1 MPENRINRDNQEK
14 LRRKE
19 GVIALIVNI
28 VAALQA
34 LFYLCA
40 IPVHL
45 AVRVD
50 GLRVGAGL
58 AAFERRAARRR
69 ADRELAAPAG
79 QSGASPDV
87 RRALRLLKRLQIER
101 VELVGRVALGDAAA
115 TAILC
120 GMIGGLARAFRGR
133 VRRMR
138 VDVRPDFAS
147 QRVVVEMSGMIQA
160 RAGQIILAAI
170 NLLTEEAFPWISTR
184 LKT

>member
-1 MPENRINRDNQEK
+1 MPENRINRGNQEK
-14 LRRKE
+14 LRRSE
-19 GVIALIVNI
+19 VIILIVNI

-58 AAFERRAARRR
+58 SAFERRYARRR
-69 ADRELAAPAG
+69 ADRELAAPPG
-79 QSGASPDV
+79 QGGSSPDV
-87 RRALRLLKRLQIER
+87 RRVLRLLKRLRIER
-101 VELVGRVALGDAAA
+101 LELTGRVALGDAAA

-120 GMIGGLARAFRGR
+120 GLIGGLSRALRGR

-147 QRVVVEMSGMIQA
+147 EQAALEMSGMIQA
-160 RAGQIILAAI
+160 RSGQIILAAI
-170 NLLTEEAFPWISTR
+170 MILTEEAFPWISTR

>member
-1 MPENRINRDNQEK
+1 MIN
-14 LRRKE
+14 
-19 GVIALIVNI
+19 LIVNI
-28 VAALQA
+28 VGALQA

-69 ADRELAAPAG
+69 ADRELAAPQG
-79 QSGASPDV
+79 QGGSSPDY
-87 RRALRLLKRLQIER
+87 RRVARLLARVQIER
-101 VELVGRVALGDAAA
+101 VELTGRVALGDAAA

-120 GMIGGLARAFRGR
+120 GTIGGLSRALRGR

-147 QRVVVEMSGMIQA
+147 QRVAVEMSGMIQA

-170 NLLTEEAFPWISTR
+170 NLMTEEAFPWISTR

>member
-14 LRRKE
+14 LRRSE
-19 GVIALIVNI
+19 VIILIVNI
-28 VAALQA
+28 VAALEA

-58 AAFERRAARRR
+58 AAFERRYARRR
-69 ADRELAAPAG
+69 AEVELAAPPG
-79 QSGASPDV
+79 QGGSAPDY
-87 RRALRLLKRLQIER
+87 RRILQLLKRLRIER
-101 VELVGRVALGDAAA
+101 VELTGRVALGDAAA

-120 GMIGGLARAFRGR
+120 GMIGGLSRAFRGR

-147 QRVVVEMSGMIQA
+147 ERVAVEMTGMIRA
-160 RAGQIILAAI
+160 RSGQIILAAI
-170 NLLTEEAFPWISTR
+170 MILTEEAFPWISTR